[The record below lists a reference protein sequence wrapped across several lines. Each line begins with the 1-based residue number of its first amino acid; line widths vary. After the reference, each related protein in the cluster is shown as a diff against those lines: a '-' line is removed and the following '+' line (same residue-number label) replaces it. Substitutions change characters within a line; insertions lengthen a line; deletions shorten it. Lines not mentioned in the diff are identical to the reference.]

1 MVSIVSPRDAKD
13 ILNIQSHS
21 RVVFQDFLPDLN
33 LNCTS
38 ADTDA
43 LAMVGAKVLFQVNF
57 VNCVEFCE
65 LCGILWTVWTPHCGT
80 HCVEFPFQCGI
91 LWTV

>member
-21 RVVFQDFLPDLN
+21 HVVFQDFPPDLN
-33 LNCTS
+33 FNCTS

-43 LAMVGAKVLFQVNF
+43 LAMVGAKVLFQVWTVWSVWNF
-57 VNCVEFCE
+57 VDCVNCVDST
-65 LCGILWTVWTPHCGT
+65 LCGVL
-80 HCVEFPFQCGI
+80 
-91 LWTV
+91 

>member
-43 LAMVGAKVLFQVNF
+43 LAMVGAKGLFQVNF

-65 LCGILWTVWTPHCGT
+65 LCGILWTV
-80 HCVEFPFQCGI
+80 
-91 LWTV
+91 